1 MILRNTIRTLVLL
14 ALATPVFAQMNGSI
28 ANSADIQQNARP
40 SVLTQVGIDQNLGQ
54 QLPLDAKFK
63 DEQGKDVVLGDF
75 FQSKRPVLL
84 AIVYYD
90 CPMLCTQILNG
101 MTSAIGV
108 LKFNA
113 GKEFDVVAI
122 SIDPRETPEIAAA
135 KKKTYIDRYRRPG
148 AEQAFHFLTGQQP
161 AITAVTKAAGYRYVW
176 DEKTQQFAHASALI
190 LVTPDGHIA
199 QYYYGIEYSPKDMR
213 LGMIEASKERIGNLA
228 DVVVLY
234 CYHYDPTTGKYGA
247 ALMNLVRAGGALTVL
262 LLVGFMF
269 ISIKNEKH
277 DGGMG
282 ERGESAGLREQG
294 ANRGPQR
301 AKHDGVRTMKQLAA
315 EPWKEDA

>member
-1 MILRNTIRTLVLL
+1 MMMLRITIRAVVLL
-14 ALATPVFAQMNGSI
+14 ALATSACAQMNGKI
-28 ANSADIQQNARP
+28 ASSADTQQNTRP
-40 SVLTQVGIDQNLGQ
+40 LVLNEVGIDQHLGE

-63 DEQGKDVVLGDF
+63 DEAGKDVVLGDY

-90 CPMLCTQILNG
+90 CPMLCTQVLNG

-113 GKEFDVVAI
+113 GKEFDVVAV

-135 KKKTYIDRYRRPG
+135 KKKTYIQRYRRPG
-148 AEQAFHFLTGQQP
+148 AEEAFHFLTGQQP
-161 AITAVTKAAGYRYVW
+161 AITAVTKAAGFRYVW
-176 DEKTQQFAHASALI
+176 DEKTQQYAHQSALI
-190 LVTPDGHIA
+190 LVTPDGRVA

-213 LGMIEASKERIGNLA
+213 LGMIEASKEHIGNLA
-228 DVVVLY
+228 DQIVLY

-247 ALMNLVRAGGALTVL
+247 MLMDLVRAGGALTVL

-269 ISIKNEKH
+269 ISIRNESH
-277 DGGMG
+277 GGG
-282 ERGESAGLREQG
+282 HTA
-294 ANRGPQR
+294 
-301 AKHDGVRTMKQLAA
+301 
-315 EPWKEDA
+315 